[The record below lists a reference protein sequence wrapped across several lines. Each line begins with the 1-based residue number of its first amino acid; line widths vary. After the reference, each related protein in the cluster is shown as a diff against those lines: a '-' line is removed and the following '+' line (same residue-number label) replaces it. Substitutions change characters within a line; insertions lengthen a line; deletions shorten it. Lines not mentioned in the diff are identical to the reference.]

1 MNIKNK
7 IFGLIIKTLIVIILI
22 TIAVLY
28 LISSIDKQSQSILDK
43 KIQSITQRRQQET
56 RLSLLSDFKKIE
68 QYLEK
73 VNQTLPSA
81 EEIAINLSS
90 VFDNLAFKNNIQL
103 SFRIDPPQIFTLPS
117 TKHIS
122 IINFNMNLSGT
133 LDSFNKFLEDM
144 ENLPYFV
151 VINRLD
157 INGNDFNSDAKVDIS
172 GTFYAK

>member
-7 IFGLIIKTLIVIILI
+7 VFGLIIKTLIIIILI
-22 TIAVLY
+22 TIAILY
-28 LISSIDKQSQSILDK
+28 LISSINKQSQSILDK
-43 KIQSITQRRQQET
+43 KIQSITQQRQQET
-56 RLSLLSDFKKIE
+56 RLSLLSDLKKIE

-73 VNQTLPSA
+73 VNQALPSA

-90 VFDNLAFKNNIQL
+90 VFDNMALKNNIQL
-103 SFRIDPPQIFTLPS
+103 SFRIDPPQLFTLPS
-117 TKHIS
+117 AKHIS

-144 ENLPYFV
+144 ENLPYFA

-172 GTFYAK
+172 GIFYAK